1 MKDNKCPG
9 VLSVDIL
16 FSNLSQKTFVPFAK
30 AYEKVSSITT
40 EHLFSFTWNVLV
52 RCNLHRFALYTWML
66 HKQVIIKLF
75 LNEVITYCNT
85 DVIIDVLFPMERK
98 PQSE

>member
-40 EHLFSFTWNVLV
+40 EHLFSFT
-52 RCNLHRFALYTWML
+52 
-66 HKQVIIKLF
+66 
-75 LNEVITYCNT
+75 
-85 DVIIDVLFPMERK
+85 
-98 PQSE
+98 